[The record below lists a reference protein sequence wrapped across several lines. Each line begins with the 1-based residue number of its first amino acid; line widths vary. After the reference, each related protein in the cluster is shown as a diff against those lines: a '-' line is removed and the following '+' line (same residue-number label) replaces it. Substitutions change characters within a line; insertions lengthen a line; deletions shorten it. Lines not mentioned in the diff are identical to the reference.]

1 MRFATML
8 NVHPEDADVQ
18 FPNVSLDKLA
28 AEAKRLRLRGFQAV
42 QLGFNTELL
51 TEDLCADVS
60 TQLAQARLSVV
71 AVSGYTDLIDPDEQ
85 VRERNAAYLER
96 IIDLAP
102 LFDTDIVVTWGGFKH
117 KGMKRPW
124 DEMMEATADI
134 ISAAEINGVMLA
146 FELYDERVVGTTE
159 EILCAIESI
168 GSDNLV
174 AVLDPPNTMKPSD
187 LKRQG
192 DYMDELAERLVD
204 CAVLAHAKDVLFRDD
219 QRTFP
224 AAGQGQMDYEA
235 YLRSLR
241 KMSYES
247 YLVVE
252 HVNAD
257 TLLPARKHIED
268 AMKRVGK

>member
-1 MRFATML
+1 M
-8 NVHPEDADVQ
+8 
-18 FPNVSLDKLA
+18 
-28 AEAKRLRLRGFQAV
+28 
-42 QLGFNTELL
+42 
-51 TEDLCADVS
+51 
-60 TQLAQARLSVV
+60 
-71 AVSGYTDLIDPDEQ
+71 
-85 VRERNAAYLER
+85 
-96 IIDLAP
+96 
-102 LFDTDIVVTWGGFKH
+102 
-117 KGMKRPW
+117 
-124 DEMMEATADI
+124 
-134 ISAAEINGVMLA
+134 
-146 FELYDERVVGTTE
+146 VGTTE

-247 YLVVE
+247 YLVIE

-268 AMKRVGK
+268 AMKRVGKRLRSMTNDETPKPEGMTKPE